1 MERVMSQARVLNPT
15 ELRRV
20 LDYVAT
26 RRYSAR
32 NRAALLLTHYAG
44 MRVAEVAALRIND
57 VLNSDGTIKAEIR
70 LMPNQTKGKHART
83 VYLNERMQKELAQY
97 IKCLKLKDVTKPLF
111 YTQKRE
117 GFSPNTLTQ
126 YFFFLYRKVGLEGAS
141 SHSGRRS
148 FLTGLANKGTA
159 IHILKS
165 LAGHRNISTT
175 ASYLYSS
182 PTQLKAAVEL
192 V

>member
-1 MERVMSQARVLNPT
+1 MAKAKTLTST

-26 RRYSAR
+26 RPHAQH
-32 NRAALLLTHYAG
+32 NRLAVLLTHWGG
-44 MRVAEVAALRIND
+44 MRVGEVAALRYVD
-57 VLNSDGTIKAEIR
+57 VLNVDGSVKDEIYLSAE
-70 LMPNQTKGKHART
+70 QTKGRYGRT
-83 VYLNERMQKELAQY
+83 VFISAKLRKEIAAY
-97 IKCLKLKDVTKPLF
+97 VAVKKVKDWEYSLL
-111 YTQKRE
+111 YTQKNPKR
-117 GFSPNTLTQ
+117 GFTPNTLTQ
-126 YFFFLYRKVGLEGAS
+126 YFLSLYRNVGLAGAS

-148 FLTGLANKGTA
+148 YLTSLANKGTA
-159 IHILKS
+159 IHILKA

-175 ASYLYSS
+175 AEYLYSS

>member
-1 MERVMSQARVLNPT
+1 MAKAKTLSST

-26 RRYSAR
+26 RPHAHR
-32 NRAALLLTHYAG
+32 NRLAVLMTHWGG
-44 MRVAEVAALRIND
+44 MRVGEVAALRYVD
-57 VLNSDGTIKAEIR
+57 VLNVDGSVKDEIHLSAE
-70 LMPNQTKGKHART
+70 QTKGRYGRT
-83 VYLNERMQKELAQY
+83 VFISAKLRKEIAAY
-97 IKCLKLKDVTKPLF
+97 IAVKKVKDWHYSLF
-111 YTQKRE
+111 YTQKNPQR
-117 GFSPNTLTQ
+117 GFTANTLTQ
-126 YFFFLYRKVGLEGAS
+126 YFLSLYRNVGLAGAS

-148 FLTGLANKGTA
+148 YLTSLANKGTA
-159 IHILKS
+159 IHILKA

-175 ASYLYSS
+175 AEYLYSS

>member
-1 MERVMSQARVLNPT
+1 
-15 ELRRV
+15 
-20 LDYVAT
+20 
-26 RRYSAR
+26 
-32 NRAALLLTHYAG
+32 

-57 VLNSDGTIKAEIR
+57 VLNGDSTIKAEIR

-97 IKCLKLKDVTKPLF
+97 IKCLKIKDVTKPLF

-117 GFSPNTLTQ
+117 GFSANTLTQ
-126 YFFFLYRKVGLEGAS
+126 YFFFLYRKVGLTGCS

>member
-1 MERVMSQARVLNPT
+1 MSQARILSST

-26 RRYSAR
+26 RKHSAR
-32 NRAALLLTHYAG
+32 NRAMLLLTHYAG
-44 MRVAEVAALRIND
+44 MRVGEVASLRICD
-57 VLNSDGTIKAEIR
+57 VLNDSGTIKEEIR
-70 LMPNQTKGKHART
+70 LKADQTKGKYPRT
-83 VYLNERMQKELAQY
+83 VYLNARSQKELTQY
-97 IKCLKLKDVTKPLF
+97 IKILKIRDVQKPLF
-111 YTQKRE
+111 YTQKRD
-117 GFSPNTLTQ
+117 GFSANTMTQ
-126 YFFFLYRKVGLEGAS
+126 YFHFLYRKSGIEGAS

-175 ASYLYSS
+175 AAYLYSS

-192 V
+192 I

>member
-1 MERVMSQARVLNPT
+1 MSQARVLNLT

-20 LDYVAT
+20 LDDVAT
-26 RRYSAR
+26 RRHSAR
-32 NRAALLLTHYAG
+32 NRASLLLTHYAG

-57 VLNSDGTIKAEIR
+57 VLNGDNTIKAEIR
-70 LMPNQTKGKHART
+70 LMPSQTKGKHART
-83 VYLNERMQKELAQY
+83 VYLNERMQKELAHY
-97 IKCLKLKDVTKPLF
+97 IKCLKIKDVTKPLF

-192 V
+192 I

>member
-1 MERVMSQARVLNPT
+1 MPQARVLNPQ

-20 LDYVAT
+20 LDYIAT
-26 RRYSAR
+26 RKHSLR
-32 NRAALLLTHYAG
+32 NRAMLLLTHYAG
-44 MRVAEVAALRIND
+44 MRVGEVASLRICD
-57 VLNSDGTIKAEIR
+57 VLNGDKTIKAEVR
-70 LMPNQTKGKHART
+70 LMPNQTKGKHPRT
-83 VYLNERMQKELAQY
+83 VYLNERIQRELSGY
-97 IKCLKLKDVTKPLF
+97 IRCIPIHDPTKPLF
-111 YTQKRE
+111 YTQKKA
-117 GFSPNTLTQ
+117 GFSANSLTQ
-126 YFFFLYRKVGLEGAS
+126 YFFYLYKNVGLEGAS

-182 PTQLKAAVEL
+182 PDQLKAAVEL

>member
-1 MERVMSQARVLNPT
+1 MERVMSQARVLSPT

-26 RRYSAR
+26 RRHSAR
-32 NRAALLLTHYAG
+32 NRACLLLTHYAG

-57 VLNSDGTIKAEIR
+57 VLNSDSTIKAEIR

-97 IKCLKLKDVTKPLF
+97 IKCLKIKDVTKPLF

-117 GFSPNTLTQ
+117 GFSANTLTQ

-141 SHSGRRS
+141 SHSGRRN
-148 FLTGLANKGTA
+148 FLTGLADKGTA

-182 PTQLKAAVEL
+182 PSQLKAAVEL